1 MVPRS
6 QRFKTS
12 TPPAGV
18 AAKKGAGALT
28 GGRGYAEQR
37 SFEETEAPGRPGGRL
52 SEAKTECGPG
62 RPWWLQRREGGRW
75 PKLKRFWKKK
85 KKKKRFWKLE
95 AVGWLRAVEL
105 CEERRESSKDV
116 NEWREGPGGQ

>member
-18 AAKKGAGALT
+18 AAKKCAGALTGDAGALT
-28 GGRGYAEQR
+28 GGRGSAGQR
-37 SFEETEAPGRPGGRL
+37 AFEETEAPGRPGGRL

-62 RPWWLQRREGGRW
+62 RPWWLQRREAGRW

-85 KKKKRFWKLE
+85 KKKRFRKLE
-95 AVGWLRAVEL
+95 LLAG
-105 CEERRESSKDV
+105 
-116 NEWREGPGGQ
+116 